1 MAGTLIMEHP
11 GAAAAFLGVIVSLI
25 SFSIAPSNTAK
36 ALVVAISTIICSTV
50 IGYYAASNEFT
61 GTAVYHATKE
71 RRITPVFVTRQ
82 SDPKKF
88 RQATN
93 MLWAV
98 SGFFLMISAISF
110 KFYWS
115 LAE

>member
-71 RRITPVFVTRQ
+71 RRITPVFVTRH
-82 SDPKKF
+82 SDPKHF

-93 MLWAV
+93 VLWAV
-98 SGFFLMISAISF
+98 SGFFLLISAISF
-110 KFYWS
+110 KFHRS

>member
-1 MAGTLIMEHP
+1 MIGTLIMQHP
-11 GAAAAFLGVIVSLI
+11 GAAAALLGVVVLLI
-25 SFSIAPSNTAK
+25 SFAIAPSHTGK
-36 ALVVAISTIICSTV
+36 ALVLAIGMFACSAV
-50 IGYYAASNEFT
+50 IGYNAATNEFS
-61 GTAVYHATKE
+61 GTAVYHITKE

-98 SGFFLMISAISF
+98 SGFFLVISAISF